1 MKTHVSGIAMAI
13 AILASGAAA
22 AATMAKDE
30 YRAAGKQIETEYQ
43 AERQK
48 CGDRH
53 GNAAALCIARAHG
66 ARKVGKAE
74 LEARYKPSPRTNYNA
89 AAARAD
95 AAYEI
100 AKLECNDR
108 NAAERK
114 GCVKDAEA
122 ARSRA
127 TQEAK
132 ALRQAT

>member
-1 MKTHVSGIAMAI
+1 MKTHVSAIATAI
-13 AILASGAAA
+13 AILACGPATAAA
-22 AATMAKDE
+22 MAKDE
-30 YRAAGKQIETEYQ
+30 YRAAGKHIEAEYQ

-74 LEARYKPSPRTNYNA
+74 LEASYKPSPRTNYNA

-95 AAYEI
+95 AAYDI

-108 NAAERK
+108 KSAERK

-127 TQEAK
+127 KQEAMAIRK
-132 ALRQAT
+132 AS